1 MKTFPVETAEVSP
14 AGAFAMLI
22 HEAVVPGPYYDSV
35 GVLTC
40 YVGHTAAAG
49 HPLPASL
56 PMAMPTTPEE
66 LEAAV
71 RVALQVFD
79 ADMEVYAEQVRRALR
94 GMLVTQE
101 QFDAAVDF
109 HFNTGA
115 INRATW
121 VKSWRLGD
129 LDKAA
134 REIMNWS
141 SPKEIIERRKATQR
155 LFRDGVYATG
165 KVNVWGTNGAGR
177 VSWKKPLR
185 QLTPDD
191 IRKIMAPGEPVPA
204 DLPVVWPTIRRNSPH
219 RDAVRVWQEWLTLCG
234 YPIGTADGIFGK
246 LTDAQT
252 RAYQRDHGLDP
263 DGIVGP
269 KTWAKAMENTNA

>member
-71 RVALQVFD
+71 RVALRVFD

-101 QFDAAVDF
+101 QFDAAVGAAQRDAATIAGDTQTF
-109 HFNTGA
+109 AASAAVAVATGA
-115 INRATW
+115 ASPAE
-121 VKSWRLGD
+121 VGD
-129 LDKAA
+129 AANHFGNAVGAYASAHADNVAAAGLNWALD
-134 REIMNWS
+134 E
-141 SPKEIIERRKATQR
+141 
-155 LFRDGVYATG
+155 F
-165 KVNVWGTNGAGR
+165 
-177 VSWKKPLR
+177 
-185 QLTPDD
+185 
-191 IRKIMAPGEPVPA
+191 
-204 DLPVVWPTIRRNSPH
+204 
-219 RDAVRVWQEWLTLCG
+219 G
-234 YPIGTADGIFGK
+234 Y
-246 LTDAQT
+246 
-252 RAYQRDHGLDP
+252 
-263 DGIVGP
+263 
-269 KTWAKAMENTNA
+269 N